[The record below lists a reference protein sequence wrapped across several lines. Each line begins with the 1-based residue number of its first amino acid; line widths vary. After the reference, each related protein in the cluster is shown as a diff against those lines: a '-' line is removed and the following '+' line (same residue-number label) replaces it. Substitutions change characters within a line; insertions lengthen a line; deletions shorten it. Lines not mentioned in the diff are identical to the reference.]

1 VVTTLTNK
9 IPYDTSS
16 SDIILI
22 SYPPGGFG
30 NFIYYLLT
38 EFAEQ
43 TVKPD
48 NSLFLF
54 GKNGNSHAVNKY
66 TTTYFHDPKTYQP
79 LIDASLNIDNKKL
92 LVLVDNGWLDNDY
105 QKLHSVFPNAKIVR
119 MCIDSDVYH
128 IIGALMDTK
137 ARGAP
142 INVHPREHY
151 GGAGRFRPLPLPHVV
166 NVGFKKF
173 ITETKQTFKEMLKQL
188 ELTLVNESQ
197 LDHVIAEWQEIH
209 KPYFYAK

>member
-1 VVTTLTNK
+1 MVTTPTNK
-9 IPYDTSS
+9 IPYDTLSS
-16 SDIILI
+16 GIILI

-43 TVKPD
+43 TVKPN

-66 TTTYFHDPKTYQP
+66 TTTYFHGQKIYQP

-105 QKLHSVFPNAKIVR
+105 RQLRSVFPNAKIVR

-128 IIGALMDTK
+128 IVGALMDTK
-137 ARGAP
+137 VRGAP
-142 INVHPREHY
+142 INVRPREHY
-151 GGAGRFRPLPLPHVV
+151 GDAGCFRPLSRPNVV
-166 NVGFKKF
+166 NVAFKQL
-173 ITETKQTFKEMLKQL
+173 ITETKQTFKEMLNQL

-197 LDHVIAEWQEIH
+197 LDQVISEWHKIH